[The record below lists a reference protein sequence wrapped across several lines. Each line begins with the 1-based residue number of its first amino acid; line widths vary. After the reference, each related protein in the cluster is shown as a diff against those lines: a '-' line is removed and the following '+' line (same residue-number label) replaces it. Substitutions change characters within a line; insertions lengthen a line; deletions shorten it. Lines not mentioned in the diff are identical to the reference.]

1 MVGLAS
7 FGPSTASAAAAAL
20 GPPRGRFGA
29 VAASLAGAR
38 RVGAALGLG
47 AGAAN
52 VASRPCTSATY
63 GAAVAT
69 TTGFGHLATLRRA
82 SLFALHA
89 WEFDAAL
96 HGVMF
101 DACLFYNESSR

>member
-7 FGPSTASAAAAAL
+7 FGPSTASAAATAL

-52 VASRPCTSATY
+52 VASRPFEFATY
-63 GAAVAT
+63 GATVAT
-69 TTGFGHLATLRRA
+69 TTGFGHLAKFAPTLARVRFIA
-82 SLFALHA
+82 QHVFRL
-89 WEFDAAL
+89 
-96 HGVMF
+96 
-101 DACLFYNESSR
+101 